1 MMKRVL
7 LFAVLSAVA
16 LASAAQTPEG
26 SSVEV
31 RGSQFQLPSKA
42 YPIFPRDLDNFT
54 GTYLLSNGETMR
66 LRRAGARMYADIG
79 NRPEKKLV
87 AISANE
93 FIALDRQVRMTL
105 AETDDGGMA
114 GEMLMVVP
122 RTYSDLGHDVVRLSV
137 R

>member
-1 MMKRVL
+1 MKRVM
-7 LFAVLSAVA
+7 LFALLSAVA

-42 YPIFPRDLDNFT
+42 YPVFPPELDNFT
-54 GTYLLSNGETMR
+54 GTYQLSNGEIMK

-93 FIALDRQVRMTL
+93 FIALDQQVRMTL
-105 AETDDGGMA
+105 TETDDGGMA

>member
-7 LFAVLSAVA
+7 LFALLSAVA

-26 SSVEV
+26 ASVEV

-42 YPIFPRDLDNFT
+42 YPVFPRDLDNFA
-54 GTYLLSNGETMR
+54 GTYQLSNGETMK

-79 NRPEKKLV
+79 NRPAKKLV

-105 AETDDGGMA
+105 TETDDGGMA